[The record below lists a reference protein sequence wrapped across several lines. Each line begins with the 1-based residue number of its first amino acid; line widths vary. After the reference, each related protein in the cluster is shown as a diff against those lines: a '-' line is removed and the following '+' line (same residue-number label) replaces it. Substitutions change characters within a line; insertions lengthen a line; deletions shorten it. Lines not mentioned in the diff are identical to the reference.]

1 MRIAYYAPLKPPGHP
16 VPSGDRRMARLV
28 MAALAG
34 AGHEVELAS
43 SLRAWDGE
51 GSPERQEEIRAEA
64 AKVAAGLLERWRAAA
79 PAERPAAWLTYH
91 LYHKAPDWL
100 GPTVSHGLGIP
111 YLVAEA
117 SLAPRRANGAWAV
130 GHAAAERALGSA
142 DAVLAITREDAEC
155 LSAAVAS
162 PERLLALAP
171 FLDAAPFRAAH
182 NGRHAHRARIADRL
196 GIDPGVPWLLTV
208 AMMRHGDK
216 LASYRRLAAALGMIG
231 DLGWRLVVV
240 GDGAVRAEVARVLA
254 DAAPGRAVFAG
265 VLDEGSLPA
274 FYAAAD
280 VYAWPAVNEA
290 WGMAFLEAQAAGLP
304 VVAGLVRGV
313 PDVVRH
319 GESGLLVAAGDDDAF
334 AAALRR
340 LILDRG
346 LRARLGAGASAHIAA
361 NHDIA
366 AGSAALDNALAVAA
380 GAAHGRAGVA
390 Q

>member
-130 GHAAAERALGSA
+130 GHAAAERALGDA

-155 LSAAVAS
+155 LAPAVGS

-171 FLDAAPFRAAH
+171 FLDAAPYRAAH
-182 NGRHAHRARIADRL
+182 NRRRAHRARIAAGL
-196 GIDPGVPWLLTV
+196 GIDPELPWLLTV
-208 AMMRHGDK
+208 AMMRDGDK

-254 DAAPGRAVFAG
+254 DAAPGRAAFAG
-265 VLDEGSLPA
+265 ALDEDALPA

-304 VVAGLVRGV
+304 VVAGRVRGV
-313 PDVVRH
+313 PDVVRDR
-319 GESGLLVAAGDDDAF
+319 ESGLLVAAGDDDAF

-340 LILDRG
+340 LIRDHG

-361 NHDIA
+361 KHDIA
-366 AGSAALDNALAVAA
+366 AGSATLRRALTV
-380 GAAHGRAGVA
+380 AGVA
-390 Q
+390 P